1 MTFVQINPAPN
12 RNAASRSTGHSA
24 LGDLFEQRVPRYTSY
39 PPATRFKTDVDF
51 RDFRSWLS
59 ELDREAAISLY
70 IHVPF
75 CENLC
80 TYCGCHTS
88 ITQDPDR
95 IARYAD
101 LLRKEIALVAST
113 LGSRRR
119 LTHLHWGGGTP
130 TILSPKDLI
139 GLTCAIRY
147 HFDVASDAEIAIEID
162 PRHLRPGHVE
172 ALAAAG
178 VTRAS
183 LGVQDFE
190 PSVQAAINRVQPID
204 CTLQALSLLKKVG
217 IDKIN
222 FDLMYG
228 LPLQTIDSVRKSA
241 RAAAA
246 LGPSRISL
254 FGYAHVPWMK
264 KHQRLINEATLPS
277 ASDRLE
283 QYRAASGALTEAG
296 YVAIGLDHFA
306 RPDDALTGLL
316 ANQSVRRNF
325 QGYTSDSAAALIGI
339 GASAI
344 SFLPQGY
351 AQNAVPLNQYRD
363 AVQAGQFA
371 QIRGLR
377 LTDDDRRRA
386 ALIQNL
392 MCYLRTDLQSS
403 GIELNENERRHL
415 ADLEKLG
422 ILAVEGSCLTI
433 PEQMR
438 PFVRTVC
445 AAFDPYVSAA
455 CTTRHSLAV

>member
-1 MTFVQINPAPN
+1 MAFVQIN
-12 RNAASRSTGHSA
+12 RASVEYDQRSSGDIVLS
-24 LGDLFEQRVPRYTSY
+24 DLFEQRVPRYTSY
-39 PPATRFKTDVDF
+39 PPATQFKADVGS

-59 ELDREAAISLY
+59 ELDKDAAISLY

-75 CENLC
+75 CESLC
-80 TYCGCHTS
+80 TYCGCHTT
-88 ITQDPDR
+88 ITQDTDR
-95 IARYAD
+95 VARYAD
-101 LLRKEIALVAST
+101 LLRKELALVAST

-147 HFDVASDAEIAIEID
+147 HFDVASDAEVAVEID
-162 PRHLRPGHVE
+162 PRHLRPNHVE

-178 VTRAS
+178 ITRAS
-183 LGVQDFE
+183 LGIQDFE

-217 IDKIN
+217 IGKVN

-241 RAAAA
+241 QTAIA
-246 LGPSRISL
+246 LAPSRISL

-264 KHQRLINEATLPS
+264 KHQRLIDETTLPS

-283 QYRAASGALTEAG
+283 QYRAASSAFVEAG
-296 YVAIGLDHFA
+296 YIAIGLDHFA
-306 RPDDALTGLL
+306 RPDDPLTDLL
-316 ANQSVRRNF
+316 ANHSVHRNF
-325 QGYTSDSAAALIGI
+325 QGYTSDSAPALIGI

-363 AVQAGQFA
+363 SIQAEQFA
-371 QIRGLR
+371 HVRGLR

-386 ALIQNL
+386 ALIQSL
-392 MCYLRTDLQSS
+392 MCYMKADLQNS
-403 GIELNENERRHL
+403 GIELSEDQRQEL
-415 ADLEKLG
+415 AGLEKRGLV
-422 ILAVEGSCLTI
+422 AMKGSCLTI